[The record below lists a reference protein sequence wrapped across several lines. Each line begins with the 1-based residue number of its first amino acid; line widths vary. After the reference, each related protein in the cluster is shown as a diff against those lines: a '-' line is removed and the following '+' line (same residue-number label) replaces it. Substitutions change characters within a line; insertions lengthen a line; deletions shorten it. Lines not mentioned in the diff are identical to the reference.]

1 MNVIKNMKIRTK
13 LAAAFILMVLIIGA
27 LGTMG
32 IYSGKRLSDNGQ
44 TMYNQNIFSINKL
57 HLIMENLL
65 NIRSELQG
73 LVFVDRSEDSK
84 NKRLTILEDLKQE
97 NLVYMKSYEKVSFN
111 ADSKKLWDEFNVR
124 LEEYRSVRDK
134 IINLVKEK
142 KYNEAAAMG
151 TNLETVRV
159 SMFDPLNK
167 LVTLNEKMAKDS
179 NSQNIS
185 IYDSINKVMLILMS
199 SGLFIAIVLGIII
212 SFYISGSIRKG
223 LQFAEALGNGD
234 LSFKLDLDSKDELGQ
249 LSKALN
255 NARENIVKLVKEI
268 IEQSEQVTVSSEELS
283 SIVQEVTSKIEN
295 INEFAN
301 EIVKETQEAS
311 ATTEEISASVE
322 EVNFGVAELANRST
336 EGSSEAL
343 GIKERAEEIKEK
355 GSKSQI
361 TAINLYETKQVNI
374 IKAIEEGKVVEEII
388 VMADSIAQIAEQTNL
403 LALNAAIEAA
413 RAGEQGKG
421 FAVVADEIRK
431 LAEQSS
437 DNVKN
442 IQDIIIK
449 VQNAFKNL
457 SINSQDVLEFIDKD
471 VKVDYQ
477 LLVDTGESY
486 NKDALFVSK
495 MSEDIAAMAEEI
507 NATIDE
513 ISKVVQGIATSSQ
526 TTASNSNQIMSSID
540 ETTRAMGEVL
550 HSSENQAAIA
560 ERLNKL
566 IQRFKF

>member
-13 LAAAFILMVLIIGA
+13 LATAFIFMVLVIGA
-27 LGTMG
+27 LGAMG
-32 IYSGKRLSDNGQ
+32 IYSGKKLSDNGQ

-73 LVFVDRSEDSK
+73 LVFVDRNEDLK
-84 NKRLTILEDLKQE
+84 NKRLTTLEDLKQE
-97 NLVYMKSYEKVSFN
+97 NLVYMKAYEKVSFN
-111 ADSKKLWDEFNVR
+111 ADSKKLWDEFNAR
-124 LEEYRSVRDK
+124 LEEYRAVRDK
-134 IINLVKEK
+134 VISLSKEK
-142 KYNEAAAMG
+142 KYAEAEAMW
-151 TNLETVRV
+151 TQIEVARE
-159 SMFDPLNK
+159 SMFQPLNK
-167 LVTLNEKMAKDS
+167 LVSLNEKMAKDS

-185 IYDSINKVMLILMS
+185 IYDSTNKTMLVLMG
-199 SGLFIAIVLGIII
+199 SGLIIAIVLGIII

-223 LQFAEALGNGD
+223 LRFAEALGNGD
-234 LSFKLDLDSKDELGQ
+234 LSFKLELDSKDELGQ

-255 NARENIVKLVKEI
+255 NARENIIKLVKEI
-268 IEQSEQVTVSSEELS
+268 IEQSEQVTASSEELS
-283 SIVQEVTSKIEN
+283 SIVQEVTSKVEN

-322 EVNFGVAELANRST
+322 EVNSGVAELANRST
-336 EGSSEAL
+336 EGSNESL

-355 GSKSQI
+355 GSKSQV
-361 TAINLYETKQVNI
+361 TAINLYETKQANI
-374 IKAIEEGKVVEEII
+374 VKAIEEGKVVGEII

-442 IQDIIIK
+442 IQGIIIK

-457 SINSQDVLEFIDKD
+457 SINSQDVLEFVDKD
-471 VKVDYQ
+471 VRVDYQ

-513 ISKVVQGIATSSQ
+513 ISKVVQGIAASSQ
-526 TTASNSNQIMSSID
+526 TTASNSSHIMSSID
-540 ETTRAMGEVL
+540 ETTRAMEEVL